1 MHTSSPA
8 ARNSK
13 DWIKQLTATEHIL
26 DLWSE
31 KELGRLLYV
40 RVI

>member
-13 DWIKQLTATEHIL
+13 DWTKQLTATEYIL

-31 KELGRLLYV
+31 KKFGSLPYV